1 MATAAAVER
10 LKNGVNAAL
19 RTALETPPTG
29 EQLSLARQEE
39 LAKETIDA
47 AKEVDSLFEKV
58 KLSRS
63 EESAEDV
70 QREIED
76 LQALLAAKD
85 DLLKRSL
92 DNVSAWEAKFAQL
105 RESQKALT
113 FNT

>member
-1 MATAAAVER
+1 MCHERAQWLMTTACALSPSPPPSSSPSTCSSAA
-10 LKNGVNAAL
+10 
-19 RTALETPPTG
+19 
-29 EQLSLARQEE
+29 Q
-39 LAKETIDA
+39 
-47 AKEVDSLFEKV
+47 
-58 KLSRS
+58 
-63 EESAEDV
+63 
-70 QREIED
+70 IED